1 MEEWNDSP
9 PLKTDVITLN
19 ERSENF
25 MDCEKLFKLWY
36 SFSVMVAI
44 LSGICMVI
52 GLIQNIETLTYMPLL
67 AFVIVIFATVIRDLI
82 ADIISQH

>member
-52 GLIQNIETLTYMPLL
+52 GLIKNIETLTYMPLL

>member
-25 MDCEKLFKLWY
+25 MDCAKLFKIWY
-36 SFSVMVAI
+36 LFVLTVSI

-52 GLIQNIETLTYMPLL
+52 GLIKNIETLTYMPLL

>member
-25 MDCEKLFKLWY
+25 MDCAKLFKLWY

-52 GLIQNIETLTYMPLL
+52 GLIKNIETLTYMPLL

>member
-1 MEEWNDSP
+1 
-9 PLKTDVITLN
+9 
-19 ERSENF
+19 

-52 GLIQNIETLTYMPLL
+52 GLIKNIETLTYMPLL

>member
-52 GLIQNIETLTYMPLL
+52 GLIEDIETLICAPFL
-67 AFVIVIFATVIRDLI
+67 AWPIVILATAIRDLI